1 MADFA
6 RCRPSELSRDMF
18 IETFGGIFEHSP
30 WVAEVAFDQGLTEAD
45 NDQEYLH
52 SRMSAVLENADRA
65 AQLGVILAHPDLAGR
80 AAVAGELTA
89 ESTAEQASAGID
101 KCNAEEFA
109 RFTDFNDRYKNK
121 FRFPFIM
128 AVKGANRHLILEA
141 FERRLENDAETE
153 FNTAIEEINKI
164 ALFRLREL

>member
-1 MADFA
+1 MADFTC
-6 RCRPSELSRDMF
+6 CRPSELSREAF
-18 IETFGGIFEHSP
+18 VETFGSIFEHSP
-30 WVAEVAFDQGLTEAD
+30 WVAEAAFDQGLTAAD
-45 NDQEYLH
+45 NDQDVLH
-52 SRMSAVLENADRA
+52 QRMAAILSNADRQS
-65 AQLGVILAHPDLAGR
+65 QLGVILAHPDLAGR

-109 RFTDFNDRYKNK
+109 RFTEFNDRYKNK

-128 AVKGANRHLILEA
+128 AVKGANRHLILKA